1 VQNSIFSRMARNLAN
16 PIVEFFRCPEWFADT
31 ELRVPLSRELAATL
45 ASAWAND
52 PFWRE
57 RRNSWLSSSGFTRLI
72 QGLRY
77 EHYEQAATD
86 TTVGAIILREAYY
99 LIRPLLG
106 VTVRRHFQRLALGGW
121 GKRPFPSWP
130 VDRTVDRLHEILL
143 AAALRNKCVQRVP
156 FIWFWP
162 DGHRSCALLTHDVET
177 EAGLRFCPTLM
188 DMDEAAGIK
197 SAFQLVPE
205 KRYEVS
211 GDELGRIR
219 ARGFEIN
226 VHDLNHDGHLFRDH
240 EGFRRR
246 VAKINEYGEKFG
258 ASGFRAGALYR
269 NQDWYEWLKFSYDMS
284 VPNVA
289 HLDPQHGGCCTI
301 FPYFVGEILEL
312 PVTAIQDYSLF
323 HVIGTYSID
332 LWRTQMEEIVK
343 HHGLVH
349 VIAHPDYLIED
360 RARQVYRGLLQYLDE
375 LRSKQAVW
383 IAQPADVNKWWR
395 QRSKMKLVWGRDGWS
410 IEGEGSRNAVIAY
423 AELEGGR
430 LGYVVGDSE
439 SSAET
444 RHAAAVNS
452 EFKEAD
458 PLQ

>member
-1 VQNSIFSRMARNLAN
+1 MQNSVLSRMAHKLTN
-16 PIVEFFRCPEWFADT
+16 PLVEFFRCPEWFADT
-31 ELRVPLSRELAATL
+31 ELRVRLNADDAATL
-45 ASAWAND
+45 ARAWAHEL
-52 PFWRE
+52 FWRE
-57 RRNSWLSSSGFTRLI
+57 RQHAWLSSSGFARLI
-72 QGLRY
+72 DGLRF

-106 VTVRRHFQRLALGGW
+106 VTVRRHLQRLALGGW
-121 GKRPFPSWP
+121 GKRSFPTWP
-130 VDRTVDRLHEILL
+130 VDRTVDHLHEILL
-143 AAALRNKCVQRVP
+143 AAALRNKCVQQVP

-188 DMDEAAGIK
+188 DMDDAAGIK
-197 SAFQLVPE
+197 SAFQIIPE
-205 KRYEVS
+205 QRYGAS
-211 GDELGRIR
+211 GEELRRIR

-240 EGFRRR
+240 ESFRRR

-312 PVTAIQDYSLF
+312 PVTAVQDYSLF
-323 HVIGTYSID
+323 HVLGTYSID
-332 LWRTQMEEIVK
+332 LWRTQIKEIMS
-343 HHGLVH
+343 HHGLVQ
-349 VIAHPDYLIED
+349 IITHPDYVIEE
-360 RARQVYRGLLQYLDE
+360 RARQTYKELLAYLGN
-375 LRSKQAVW
+375 LRATDGIW
-383 IAQPADVNKWWR
+383 ITQPADVNTWWR
-395 QRSKMKLVWGRDGWS
+395 QRAKMKLVWTHDRWS
-410 IEGEGSRNAVIAY
+410 IIGEGSEHATLAY
-423 AELEGGR
+423 AELDEGS
-430 LGYVVGDSE
+430 LVYKQE
-439 SSAET
+439 
-444 RHAAAVNS
+444 
-452 EFKEAD
+452 D
-458 PLQ
+458 PFQIPCTLSIP